1 MPPHHNHAQATP
13 HSGDIIAK
21 KVMQGVKI
29 I

>member
-13 HSGDIIAK
+13 HFGGNIVK
-21 KVMQGVKI
+21 KVMEGVNI